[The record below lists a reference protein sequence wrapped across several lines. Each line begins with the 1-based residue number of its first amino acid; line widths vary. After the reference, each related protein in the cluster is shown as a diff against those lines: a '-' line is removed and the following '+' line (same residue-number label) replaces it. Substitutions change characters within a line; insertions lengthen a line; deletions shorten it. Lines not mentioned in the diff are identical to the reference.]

1 MPPSINSKLLRLS
14 AKPSQSLEVVMDQK
28 KPDTETP
35 KRRSKRLAELARLE
49 MLRQRKIAHG
59 GHETEGGTMVLVPP
73 KVEVLSLAN
82 SDYDSNYLDFLSE
95 MEVGAKD
102 SPPNTLPVPLKIEAD
117 EWDSS
122 HVPLIPALPW
132 TEPPSPPGP
141 LALTPQE
148 DPQLDETVPHT
159 DK

>member
-1 MPPSINSKLLRLS
+1 
-14 AKPSQSLEVVMDQK
+14 MDQK

-59 GHETEGGTMVLVPP
+59 GHET
-73 KVEVLSLAN
+73 
-82 SDYDSNYLDFLSE
+82 DYMDFLSE

-117 EWDSS
+117 E
-122 HVPLIPALPW
+122 
-132 TEPPSPPGP
+132 
-141 LALTPQE
+141 
-148 DPQLDETVPHT
+148 
-159 DK
+159 